1 MGSKHLIYWRDF
13 PAYIKCV
20 GKWTEVEKKKKHKIW
35 KLIMETFQ
43 SFSKEFILVKWMK
56 QSFLL
61 FVQAYIRICKL
72 T

>member
-1 MGSKHLIYWRDF
+1 MDRSR
-13 PAYIKCV
+13 
-20 GKWTEVEKKKKHKIW
+20 KKKKHKIW

-56 QSFLL
+56 QSYLL